1 MDQWQELCR
10 LKANENAP
18 HNFCDAIEILL
29 NKPHVANKR
38 LCGKNILYRE
48 RHPSIKSLSKEEL
61 SSVIGRIRDNWPL
74 LNIQKVDSFI
84 KEILPDTD
92 VLLEPDSKK
101 SRTTIDN
108 NYSGKS

>member
-10 LKANENAP
+10 LKANENAQ
-18 HNFCDAIEILL
+18 HNFFDAVEILL

-48 RHPSIKSLSKEEL
+48 RHPSIKSLSEEKL
-61 SSVIGRIRDNWPL
+61 SSVIGRIGDHWPS
-74 LNIQKVDSFI
+74 LNIHKVDSFI
-84 KEILPDTD
+84 KEIFPETD